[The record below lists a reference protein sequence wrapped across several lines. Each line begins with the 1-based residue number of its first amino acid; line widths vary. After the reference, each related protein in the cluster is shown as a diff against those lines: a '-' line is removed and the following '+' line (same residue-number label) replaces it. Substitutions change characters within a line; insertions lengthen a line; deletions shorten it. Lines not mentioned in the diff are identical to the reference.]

1 MPKRNV
7 GAVNVTGAPRRVG
20 GRYRLAE
27 PLARGGMA
35 SVYRGRDEQLE
46 RDVAIKLMRS
56 ELGDDPKV
64 LRRFEAEARRAAS
77 ISHPN
82 LVAVYDVGSEDG
94 TPYIVMEIVEGGDLS
109 SAVARE
115 GPMDPR
121 RAARIGAD
129 VADGLA
135 AAHAAGVIHRDVKPG
150 NILLDPD
157 GRARVADF
165 GIARAIGD
173 ESLTATGAMLGSVE
187 YFSPEQARGE
197 RATAATDIYALGVV
211 LYELVTGARPFT
223 GDSPYAVA
231 TARLRQ
237 APPDPREVN
246 PDVPD
251 ELAGIIQRAMATD
264 PAARHESAA
273 KLRAELL
280 GWLDGAPE
288 RPATSVLAATAP
300 AAQPAEGAAG
310 RGRRRDRA
318 AWLLGAAGLVI
329 LGLVGYV
336 GMRALAGDDAPVGGT
351 LDVLVGTPG
360 GVAILPSESP
370 RPTTTP
376 APTPTASPV
385 PTPESTSS
393 PEPSSPPPATP
404 RRAAPDPT
412 PEPAAGTVAVAGGP
426 DDAVAAFY
434 GRVADGDF
442 DAAYALWSDRMKATY
457 PREGNLDDRFAETA
471 SITFTELRVAS
482 QSGDAATV
490 QANFVERYDG
500 GGSREFIGYWRLVRS
515 GGGWLLDEPNY

>member
-1 MPKRNV
+1 MSATR
-7 GAVNVTGAPRRVG
+7 APERVG
-20 GRYRLAE
+20 GRYRLAQ

-56 ELGDDPKV
+56 ELGDDPTV

-82 LVAVYDVGSEDG
+82 LVAVYDVGTEDG
-94 TPYIVMEIVEGGDLS
+94 APYIVMELVEGGDLS
-109 SAVARE
+109 AAIARE
-115 GPMDPR
+115 RPMDPR
-121 RAARIGAD
+121 RAAHIGAD

-165 GIARAIGD
+165 GIERAIGD
-173 ESLTATGAMLGSVE
+173 ESRTATGAMLGSVE

-211 LYELVTGARPFT
+211 LFELVTGARPFA

-237 APPDPREVN
+237 PPPDPRRVN

-251 ELAGIIQRAMATD
+251 GLADIIQRAMATD
-264 PAARHESAA
+264 PAARHGSAA
-273 KLRAELL
+273 ELRTELL
-280 GWLDGAPE
+280 GWLEGAPA
-288 RPATSVLAATAP
+288 RPGTSVLAVAAAP
-300 AAQPAEGAAG
+300 AVPLAAAAPD
-310 RGRRRDRA
+310 RGRRRDRPG
-318 AWLLGAAGLVI
+318 WLLGAAGLVL
-329 LGLVGYV
+329 LGLVGYL
-336 GMRALAGDDAPVGGT
+336 GMRAIAGEDPPVGDT

-360 GVAILPSESP
+360 GMAILPTESP
-370 RPTTTP
+370 R
-376 APTPTASPV
+376 ATATPV
-385 PTPESTSS
+385 PTP
-393 PEPSSPPPATP
+393 PATP
-404 RRAAPDPT
+404 TPTSEPTPAPSTPPPPTPAPATPQPATPDPT
-412 PEPAAGTVAVAGGP
+412 PEPPAGDVAVAGGP

-434 GRVADGDF
+434 QRVASGDF
-442 DAAYALWSDRMKATY
+442 DDAYALWSDRMKATY
-457 PREGNLDDRFAETA
+457 PREGNLDGRFAETA

-490 QANFVERYDG
+490 QANFIERYDS

-515 GGGWLLDEPNY
+515 GGGWLLDEPTY